1 MQPLSNVDHFFP
13 FITNWLVLA
22 NFEIMRF
29 LGTHWVPI
37 LTNMGP
43 HGIWLQC
50 SDLGAGKW
58 GLTEISYFL
67 FTGAKE
73 CHEQPRGSANHGRSC
88 HEDDS

>member
-22 NFEIMRF
+22 NLSCAF
-29 LGTHWVPI
+29 WVPI
-37 LTNMGP
+37 LTNLGP

-58 GLTEISYFL
+58 GLTEISHFL

-73 CHEQPRGSANHGRSC
+73 CHE
-88 HEDDS
+88 